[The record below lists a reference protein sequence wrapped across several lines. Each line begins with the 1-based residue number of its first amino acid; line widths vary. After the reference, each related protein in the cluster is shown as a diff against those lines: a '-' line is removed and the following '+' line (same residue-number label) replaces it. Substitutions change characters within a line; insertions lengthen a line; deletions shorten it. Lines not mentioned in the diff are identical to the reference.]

1 MSSLLRRV
9 GQLVLRVD
17 AIRVHHSLILSRLLL
32 GSEGWSFAIL
42 KSCKIS
48 TTISS
53 VVYPDRSTMG
63 RFDLWFG
70 ECEKTDIRR
79 FDQLVK
85 GEFRSFGK
93 GEEKYWSLFKMLG
106 KGCALLLAGMMSVG
120 SLVGCGGEEVVVE
133 QVLTLQE
140 EDAVLVEVGQRS
152 IRLSDYQRYFARVPA
167 AMRREFGAE
176 QFLQA
181 MVEEELLVQ
190 EAEKRGLGREPAF
203 LRAMAVEQRQFLQR
217 VLYERV
223 NIVQPMVSEEELQA
237 YFQASPYNRQVRFS
251 LLMVRD
257 EGQLSMILAELEK
270 GVDFTALSMK
280 RSQDPRILE
289 RGADMGY
296 HRWGDTMASHAALTE
311 KAFMMEPGEISE
323 PLQVADGYFL
333 IKLTDVHPVSFEQ
346 ERETIGRL
354 LLREKMGRQLL
365 AYYDTLHARYKVR
378 YARVGLQ
385 LLSQSLG
392 PNGVAGDLTTVVA
405 VYEGGELRLGGALEL
420 MNELKRG
427 HVVGE
432 EALRREVGR
441 QVLVP
446 LEIARLGIQDE
457 AAVQQELKRSHRTQI
472 VRRLQEQLKTQAPAP
487 NANTLSLFYEEHK
500 PRYEVPSRID
510 VRRVLADSE
519 ADGAAIVERFR
530 AGRDTTELMSRFVNV
545 TYGSGAVASENPVS
559 RALRAEEGLMHGPF
573 ATDNGYIVLQVLRR
587 YEARLPPLDE
597 VREQIE
603 ADWSAMQIQTAV
615 KELAADLGQ
624 RRAAEIRLSS
634 DAANRLALLTTG
646 DFDHE

>member
-1 MSSLLRRV
+1 MSRLLRMV
-9 GQLVLRVD
+9 EQLVLRVD
-17 AIRVHHSLILSRLLL
+17 AIRIHHSPISSRLLS

-42 KSCKIS
+42 QSCKIS
-48 TTISS
+48 TTIRS
-53 VVYPDRSTMG
+53 VVYPNRSTVE

-70 ECEKTDIRR
+70 EWKINDTRR
-79 FDQLVK
+79 FDDLGK
-85 GEFRSFGK
+85 GGFRSFGK
-93 GEEKYWSLFKMLG
+93 GEEKCWSLFKMVG
-106 KGCALLLAGMMSVG
+106 KGGALLLAGMMSVG
-120 SLVGCGGEEVVVE
+120 SLVGCGGEEVVE
-133 QVLTLQE
+133 QVLTQQE
-140 EDAVLVEVGQRS
+140 EDPVLVEVGQRS

-190 EAEKRGLGREPAF
+190 EAEKRGMGRESAF
-203 LRAMAVEQRQFLQR
+203 LRAMAVEQRQLLQR
-217 VLYERV
+217 VLYDRV
-223 NIVQPMVSEEELQA
+223 NIVQPMLSEEELQA

-257 EGQLSMILAELEK
+257 EGQLPMILAELEK
-270 GVDFTALSMK
+270 GVNFTELSMK

-365 AYYDTLHARYKVR
+365 AYYDTLHVRYKVR

-385 LLSQSLG
+385 LLSQSLR
-392 PNGVAGDLTTVVA
+392 PNGAAGDLTTVVA

-420 MNELKRG
+420 MNELKPG
-427 HVVGE
+427 QVVGE

-472 VRRLQEQLKTQAPAP
+472 IRRLQEQLKTQAPAP

-545 TYGSGAVASENPVS
+545 TYGSGAMASENPVS

-597 VREQIE
+597 VRKQVEV
-603 ADWSAMQIQTAV
+603 DWNAMQTQAAV
-615 KELAADLGQ
+615 KGLAADLGQ